1 MVQQK
6 YLLKDLSM
14 NIGWNLKQAIAI
26 RYIINVTVDGLKR
39 KIRKIKKQNY
49 QIIAFSFGK

>member
-6 YLLKDLSM
+6 YLLKDLS

-26 RYIINVTVDGLKR
+26 RYVINVMVDGLKR

>member
-14 NIGWNLKQAIAI
+14 NTGWNLKQAIAI
-26 RYIINVTVDGLKR
+26 KYIINVMVDGLKR